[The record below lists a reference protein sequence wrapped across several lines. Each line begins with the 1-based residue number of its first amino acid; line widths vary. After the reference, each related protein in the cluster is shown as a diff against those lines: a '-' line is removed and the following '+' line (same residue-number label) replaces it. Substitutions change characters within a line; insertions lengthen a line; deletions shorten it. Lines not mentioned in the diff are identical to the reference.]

1 MNTKGKTLEIVMC
14 AIISALIVVLQL
26 LIPPIPLGPFSI
38 SLVLVPIV
46 IGVAFCGKN
55 YGWWFGLVFGAC
67 VLFGMFKSPTP
78 GDSIFLSTSLHGTI
92 ITVLS
97 KGVLCGVCAGV
108 VYDLL
113 KKFSKYLAIVTSAII
128 CPLVNTGVFL
138 IGCRLF
144 FMKPVSEWAQGGGFG
159 ENVILYMFVGL
170 VGLNFV
176 FEMLTNIILSPVIL
190 RLVNIKNK

>member
-1 MNTKGKTLEIVMC
+1 MNGKSKTATIVMC

-26 LIPPIPLGPFSI
+26 FIPPIPLGPFSV

-46 IGVAFCGKN
+46 IGVAFCGRR

-78 GDSIFLSTSLHGTI
+78 GDSIFLSTSLIGTI
-92 ITVLS
+92 LTVLS

-108 VYDLL
+108 TFDLF
-113 KKFSKYLAIVTSAII
+113 KKASKYLAVILSAII
-128 CPLVNTGVFL
+128 CPVVNTGVFL

-144 FMKPVSEWAQGGGFG
+144 FMEPVSEWAMGAGFG
-159 ENVILYMFVGL
+159 GNVVLYMFAGL

-190 RLVNIKNK
+190 RLINIGKK